1 MATFVLE
8 DLNGDIS
15 AVAFP
20 KTYEKYTA
28 LIKDDEKLFIRG
40 RFDDT
45 DDRGSKIIASD
56 IVSFEEASQP
66 GFRGFGRPNRYNQA
80 SAQHDDVKSSAQ
92 TVTEKPIDM
101 QAAADKAFGR
111 NASAN
116 ASVVPSKGLFIRFE
130 NRNACTSGLSMLRE
144 TLKAYPGEEPCVI
157 FIKEE
162 KLLKTLEER
171 VCITDDLLQSLYV
184 CFGKDNVAVK

>member
-1 MATFVLE
+1 
-8 DLNGDIS
+8 
-15 AVAFP
+15 
-20 KTYEKYTA
+20 
-28 LIKDDEKLFIRG
+28 
-40 RFDDT
+40 
-45 DDRGSKIIASD
+45 
-56 IVSFEEASQP
+56 
-66 GFRGFGRPNRYNQA
+66 
-80 SAQHDDVKSSAQ
+80 
-92 TVTEKPIDM
+92 M
-101 QAAADKAFGR
+101 QAIADKAFGR

-162 KLLKTLEER
+162 KLLKTLDER
-171 VCITDDLLQSLYV
+171 VGITDDLLQSLYV